1 MNIFA
6 IIIITAI
13 IIETIIDVGTNYLNL
28 RNLNQDPPKDL
39 KGIFDSTEYTKSQEY
54 TKTKTIMGFV
64 SGIFFLSIIL
74 CFWFLGGFNS
84 LDVLVR
90 KLEFG
95 PLATGLIYCGILFVA
110 SSLLSLPF
118 SIYST
123 FVIEEKFGF
132 NKTTVK
138 TFILDMI
145 KGLLL
150 SLILGG

>member
-64 SGIFFLSIIL
+64 TGILLLSITL
-74 CFWFLGGFNS
+74 CFWFW
-84 LDVLVR
+84 
-90 KLEFG
+90 
-95 PLATGLIYCGILFVA
+95 TY
-110 SSLLSLPF
+110 
-118 SIYST
+118 
-123 FVIEEKFGF
+123 
-132 NKTTVK
+132 
-138 TFILDMI
+138 
-145 KGLLL
+145 
-150 SLILGG
+150 